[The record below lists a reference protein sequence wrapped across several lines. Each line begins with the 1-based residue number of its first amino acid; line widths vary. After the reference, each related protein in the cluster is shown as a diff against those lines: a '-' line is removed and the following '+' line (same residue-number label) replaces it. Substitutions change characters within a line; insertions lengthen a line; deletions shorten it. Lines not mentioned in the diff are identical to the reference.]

1 MSLSAFALFSAS
13 WRQASSLVVHI
24 FSVAGVSTFI
34 IPRIP
39 FLVCELISF
48 SPDPRYQLQKR
59 NAVFYLI
66 GSMASALS
74 GILAYG
80 VMQMKGL
87 GGLSG
92 WRWIFVVC
100 PWISRTHAFINL
112 FPD

>member
-1 MSLSAFALFSAS
+1 MSL
-13 WRQASSLVVHI
+13 
-24 FSVAGVSTFI
+24 
-34 IPRIP
+34 
-39 FLVCELISF
+39 
-48 SPDPRYQLQKR
+48 DPRYQLQKR

-92 WRWIFVVC
+92 WEWIFVVSIFKITKHTEIDIC
-100 PWISRTHAFINL
+100 LDGRASHLSRWYCRLLPHR
-112 FPD
+112 